1 MITLNK
7 SECEMGLRTSIA
19 VLFFAAVVWLLS
31 GCTPAGIRALCS
43 DADTA
48 GKSLVLARES
58 LTLMLNTDAEAQW
71 TVRCS
76 QQDPEER
83 RKCRHQVVSELAVQ
97 YKARYNAEA
106 QVIQAQ
112 RLLAN
117 GLDNSGVCK

>member
-1 MITLNK
+1 MTL
-7 SECEMGLRTSIA
+7 SPRECDEGLKTG
-19 VLFFAAVVWLLS
+19 LFALALALFIWLLS

-83 RKCRHQVVSELAVQ
+83 RVCRHQVVNELAVQ